1 MKSYLHIFLVH
12 VRYLFFMDVQILRQ
26 LITIHQLQMMMGVA
40 LFQPLV
46 DVLIVQLVII
56 THLLIL
62 MMVRVIILTQAVVQ
76 LQHVMNIIGM
86 VLLILLQVYTHRY
99 SLMQVDVIVSI
110 HQILRQKVQDVR
122 ILLQI
127 IMMQMRAQ
135 MMVVVHIQFQLNLM
149 QI

>member
-127 IMMQMRAQ
+127 IMMQMHAL
-135 MMVVVHIQFQLNLM
+135 MMVVVHIQFQFNLM